1 LTTEKIDTVLL
12 QDEKFTSWFY
22 PNVAAKIGTS
32 VEEVRSLPVSYLN
45 KMFGDYIRFGKNAD
59 YILSALSTIE
69 AATHDAYA
77 PLYDYAMWE
86 SYYPEMQTNP
96 STLKSEVLYAIVDG
110 DIVEEHKLLSHRTS
124 IEYKVSSTYLFSP
137 GVKRRFG
144 GEAYRLSLQVATGL
158 LVREF
163 VSQETYKSF
172 VHVYEQ
178 AFECKAHPDDQDFT
192 LIEKPVDPDLEYLND
207 YKRTHNGQS
216 N

>member
-1 LTTEKIDTVLL
+1 MTTEKKDAVLL

-22 PNVAAKIGTS
+22 PKVAAKIGTS

-69 AATHDAYA
+69 TATHDAYA

-96 STLKSEVLYAIVDG
+96 SAVNSGGLYTILDSST
-110 DIVEEHKLLSHRTS
+110 IEEHKLLFHRTS
-124 IEYKVSSTYLFSP
+124 IENKVSSTYLFSSE
-137 GVKRRFG
+137 KRRFG
-144 GEAYRLSLQVATGL
+144 GEAYRLSLQVAHGL

-163 VSQETYKSF
+163 VSQEIYKSF
-172 VHVYEQ
+172 VYIYEQ
-178 AFECKAHPDDQDFT
+178 AFECKAHPDDPDFA
-192 LIEKPVDPDLEYLND
+192 LMEKPIDPDLEYLTD